1 MCPDCEVMRTQ
12 RSKHCATCNRCV
24 ERFDHHCPWINN
36 CVGIH
41 NHNPYLVF
49 ILSLIL
55 ILLLIIISSIVM
67 LSNDCRPDEDPLQ
80 AKVNC
85 PLIEFC
91 VGCRNLPLRYIMLT
105 VTVLICMFF
114 GGPAGILVYIHVK
127 NYLAGKTTNERFA
140 RAQRAGSMSTDS
152 NRTESQTS
160 INDYNTEVLIERGV
174 PRRRRRG
181 YCSNCQQMCCMRK
194 IKT

>member
-41 NHNPYLVF
+41 NHNPYF
-49 ILSLIL
+49 IFITTLII

-67 LSNDCRPDEDPLQ
+67 LSNDCRPDENAAD
-80 AKVNC
+80 AKENC

-91 VGCRNLPLRYIMLT
+91 VGCRNLALRYILLT
-105 VTVLICMFF
+105 ATLVISLFF
-114 GGPAGILVYIHVK
+114 GGPASALVFIHVK
-127 NYLAGKTTNERFA
+127 NYASGKTTNERFT
-140 RAQRAGSMSTDS
+140 RNQRSNSIASSDRSESMQSLNLYEGQD
-152 NRTESQTS
+152 NL
-160 INDYNTEVLIERGV
+160 LIERN
-174 PRRRRRG
+174 RRRPRG
-181 YCSNCQQMCCMRK
+181 MCGNC
-194 IKT
+194 